1 MMPWDV
7 PGGIVGCYMSYG
19 GGDRAIKLENG
30 TEKTK
35 HQKDGDGKRTARELD
50 WMMSSL
56 FTLRYPLPT
65 PPPPGKS
72 ERGDSLLNREQGF

>member
-1 MMPWDV
+1 MLHALRWRGPCDQ
-7 PGGIVGCYMSYG
+7 
-19 GGDRAIKLENG
+19 ENG
-30 TEKTK
+30 TEKAK

-50 WMMSSL
+50 WMMSLL

-72 ERGDSLLNREQGF
+72 EGGGGDSLLNREQGF